1 MNPIISVQICR
12 GIAAWLVV
20 FHHIYTQKYADWN
33 NGEYPFLWFF
43 SNKGAFGVDL
53 FFIISGF
60 IMYITLSRKNYT
72 AREFII
78 HRLLRIVPA
87 YWVYTCIILIL
98 SKIFIDEFSFT
109 SWNYKSLGLSL
120 MFIPNENPSGL
131 GWYPLLT
138 VGWTLNFE
146 IFFYCCLGTCIFF
159 FNKHKFVVCSLVIFL
174 LPLLHTNKILILNNY
189 SRILNDKIIYE
200 FVVGIFILIF
210 SDTRKIWI
218 FSAGFMILGFLFF
231 ETYLKQKNIKF
242 FAILGDISYS
252 TYLIHPILIGIS
264 KKYFIPN
271 SMVEETLLLLGLI
284 PLTFILSLI
293 SYQTIEKI
301 PIRVFNYYCR
311 NNR

>member
-98 SKIFIDEFSFT
+98 SKIFIDEFSST

-146 IFFYCCLGTCIFF
+146 IFFYCCLGACIFF
-159 FNKHKFVVCSLVIFL
+159 
-174 LPLLHTNKILILNNY
+174 LI
-189 SRILNDKIIYE
+189 
-200 FVVGIFILIF
+200 
-210 SDTRKIWI
+210 
-218 FSAGFMILGFLFF
+218 
-231 ETYLKQKNIKF
+231 NIN
-242 FAILGDISYS
+242 L
-252 TYLIHPILIGIS
+252 
-264 KKYFIPN
+264 
-271 SMVEETLLLLGLI
+271 
-284 PLTFILSLI
+284 
-293 SYQTIEKI
+293 
-301 PIRVFNYYCR
+301 
-311 NNR
+311 